1 MSLKETQKYCL
12 TQRNILKQEKCSPD
26 DLRLLMNEI
35 LSTDAELYMAI
46 LNILKQGMDNVV
58 LLNNCYESTSF
69 SHFDHCSLTT
79 MIVLVVYI
87 AFYLPQ
93 V

>member
-1 MSLKETQKYCL
+1 
-12 TQRNILKQEKCSPD
+12 
-26 DLRLLMNEI
+26 MNEI